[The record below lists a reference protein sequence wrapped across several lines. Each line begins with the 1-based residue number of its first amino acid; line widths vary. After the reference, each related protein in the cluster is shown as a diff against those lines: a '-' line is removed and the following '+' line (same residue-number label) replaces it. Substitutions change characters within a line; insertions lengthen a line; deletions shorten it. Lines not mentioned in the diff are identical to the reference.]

1 VNRNQQAYDRGTSLY
16 SPDGRIY
23 QVEYAREA
31 VKRGAPSVGIR
42 ARDGVVL
49 AARSRTA
56 SELMETESVEKLHKL
71 DDHVGAASAGH
82 VADARKLIDFARR
95 QAQVEQLRYGEAIGV
110 ETLAKRVTDHIQEN
124 TQYGGTRPF
133 GAALLVG
140 GIDRNGTGGGT
151 PRLFETDPSGTPHE
165 WRAVAIGG
173 SQGEIIEFLE
183 EAYDHEGEGPTVE
196 EAIGIAL
203 RALRVAADELAA
215 ESVSLA
221 TVTVDDG
228 YAPLS
233 PDDVAE
239 HLEHVDDDPDDPDD
253 AADPEGSDEATD
265 ED

>member
-1 VNRNQQAYDRGTSLY
+1 VNRDQQAYDRGTSLY

-31 VKRGAPSVGIR
+31 VKRGAPSVGVR
-42 ARDGVVL
+42 ANDGVVL
-49 AARSRTA
+49 AARSRTS
-56 SELMETESVEKLHKL
+56 SELMETSSVEKLHKL

-95 QAQVEQLRYGEAIGV
+95 QAQVEQLRYGESIGV

-140 GIDRNGTGGGT
+140 GIDSDGNGDGT

-173 SQGEIIEFLE
+173 NQAEIIDFLETEYRDDLAVGDAVDLAIRALGVADEDLTADTTTVSTVTADGGYEFLG
-183 EAYDHEGEGPTVE
+183 ADHVADHVAGIEGLGEGGE
-196 EAIGIAL
+196 GGEA
-203 RALRVAADELAA
+203 R
-215 ESVSLA
+215 
-221 TVTVDDG
+221 
-228 YAPLS
+228 
-233 PDDVAE
+233 
-239 HLEHVDDDPDDPDD
+239 
-253 AADPEGSDEATD
+253 
-265 ED
+265 